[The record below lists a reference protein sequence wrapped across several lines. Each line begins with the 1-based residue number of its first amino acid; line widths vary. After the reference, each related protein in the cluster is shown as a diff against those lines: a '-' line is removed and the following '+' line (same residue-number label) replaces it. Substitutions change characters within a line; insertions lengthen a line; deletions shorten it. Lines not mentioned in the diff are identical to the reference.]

1 MMPGPSD
8 AHGEVRLAVAKRV
21 VVVDDDADVRRLL
34 EAAFAA
40 PEFDARTFA
49 DPRDALMKLH
59 DIAPDLIVCDVL
71 MQEMDGRTFLQVV
84 KRSQALRDVPFIF
97 LSGIQSTEQIVQSL
111 ESGADDFVTKP
122 FELRRL
128 VAKIRA
134 MLRMADRR
142 ASGTGPTRLEGPLTP
157 AGALP
162 LLKFCEDSRLTGRLV
177 VHSNGGERWAD
188 FRGGDLFQA
197 GGSPEV
203 AGEDPLGAL
212 LATEGGTYRIEQRPL
227 DADALLALEARSG
240 GSGTG
245 VAVAGSG
252 AVALPPGRTS
262 TVDANGETVQIQTE
276 GENKPTFT
284 ITTVVIRDGQVVRKS
299 ERSWDH
305 PLQREDDLA
314 RARADIDRQHELLVE
329 TAAGPAPGGP
339 AASAT
344 AAPIDPDRAAA
355 LMAWTLSF
363 VAEAAQGYLGA
374 VTTVAL
380 LRKVQRRLASENPA
394 VGQFEVSAN
403 GRVVF
408 NVEAPPAVTQQTIDG
423 MAGWAAGFLAEA
435 KLKVEREGGLSMR
448 RVTHVIESELDRV
461 GFYSAFESAHRAAR
475 SPRAS

>member
-1 MMPGPSD
+1 
-8 AHGEVRLAVAKRV
+8 VRLAVAKRV

-34 EAAFAA
+34 ETALAA
-40 PEFDARTFA
+40 PEFDTRAFA

-71 MQEMDGRTFLQVV
+71 MQEMDGRMFLQVV
-84 KRSQALRDVPFIF
+84 KRSDALRDVPFIF
-97 LSGIQSTEQIVQSL
+97 VSGIQSSEQIVQSL

-128 VAKIRA
+128 MAKIQTI
-134 MLRMADRR
+134 LRMADRR
-142 ASGTGPTRLEGPLTP
+142 ASGARPTRLEGPLSP

-177 VHSNGGERWAD
+177 VQAHGTERWAD
-188 FRGGDLFQA
+188 FRGGDLVQA
-197 GGSPEV
+197 GGSAEAP
-203 AGEDPLGAL
+203 GEDPLGAL
-212 LATEGGTYRIEQRPL
+212 LATEAGTYRIEQRPL
-227 DADALLALEARSG
+227 DADALLALEARAGASG
-240 GSGTG
+240 GAAAMTGT
-245 VAVAGSG
+245 G
-252 AVALPPGRTS
+252 AVAAPPGRAS
-262 TVDANGETVQIQTE
+262 VVEAAGEPIHVQTE
-276 GENKPTFT
+276 AANKPTFT
-284 ITTVVIRDGQVVRKS
+284 ITTLVARGGQVVRKT

-305 PLQREDDLA
+305 PLQREDDLP
-314 RARADIDRQHELLVE
+314 RARADIDRQHELLLE
-329 TAAGPAPGGP
+329 TAAELASGTAG
-339 AASAT
+339 SAT
-344 AAPIDPDRAAA
+344 VGPIDPERAAA

-363 VAEAAQGYLGA
+363 VAEAAQGHLGA

-380 LRKVQRRLASENPA
+380 LRKVQRRLAPENPA
-394 VGQFEVSAN
+394 VGQFEVAAN

-448 RVTHVIESELDRV
+448 RVTHVIEGELDRV

-475 SPRAS
+475 SARA

>member
-1 MMPGPSD
+1 
-8 AHGEVRLAVAKRV
+8 
-21 VVVDDDADVRRLL
+21 
-34 EAAFAA
+34 
-40 PEFDARTFA
+40 
-49 DPRDALMKLH
+49 
-59 DIAPDLIVCDVL
+59 
-71 MQEMDGRTFLQVV
+71 
-84 KRSQALRDVPFIF
+84 
-97 LSGIQSTEQIVQSL
+97 
-111 ESGADDFVTKP
+111 
-122 FELRRL
+122 

-142 ASGTGPTRLEGPLTP
+142 ASGPGPGPTRLEGPLTP

-177 VHSNGGERWAD
+177 VGSNGVERWAD
-188 FRGGDLFQA
+188 FRGGDLLQA
-197 GGSPEV
+197 GGPAEG

-227 DADALLALEARSG
+227 DAEALLALEARAGASG
-240 GSGTG
+240 AG
-245 VAVAGSG
+245 VAVTDSS

-262 TVDANGETVQIQTE
+262 VVEAGGETVQIETQ

-284 ITTVVIRDGQVVRKS
+284 ITTVVTRGGQAVRKT

-314 RARADIDRQHELLVE
+314 RARADIDRQHRLMLE
-329 TAAGPAPGGP
+329 TAAELAPGGP
-339 AASAT
+339 AETAT
-344 AAPIDPDRAAA
+344 AAPIDPERAAA

-363 VAEAAQGYLGA
+363 VAEAAQGHLGA

-380 LRKVQRRLASENPA
+380 LRKVQRRLASDNPA

-408 NVEAPPAVTQQTIDG
+408 NMEAPPAVTQQTVDG

-448 RVTHVIESELDRV
+448 RVTHVIEGELDRV